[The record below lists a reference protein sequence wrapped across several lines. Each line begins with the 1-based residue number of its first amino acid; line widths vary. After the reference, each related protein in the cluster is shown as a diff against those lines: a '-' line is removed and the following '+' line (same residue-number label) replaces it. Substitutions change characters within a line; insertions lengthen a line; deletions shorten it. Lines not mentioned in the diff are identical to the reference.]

1 MEIPSE
7 LKTYLHPEKDRWE
20 ITHLTCVK
28 CRKKF
33 FTIKDAALHLLYTH
47 GIKMA
52 QRYIDA

>member
-7 LKTYLHPEKDRWE
+7 LKTYLQLEKDRLE

-33 FTIKDAALHLLYTH
+33 FTIKDAALHLFHTH
-47 GIKMA
+47 GIKIA
-52 QRYIDA
+52 QKYIDA